1 MTRHLRVGAPLLAV
15 ALLGTACGDDGND
28 VAVTVGAQDFG
39 ESVILAEIYAGAL
52 EDAGFEV
59 TVQEVGGFSDLL
71 FGAFDSGEINL
82 APDYVASQLEF
93 LNEGAGEATGD
104 VDETFA
110 LLEPLLEERELV
122 GLTPSAAVD
131 TSAFVM
137 TRQRSDELGITTLSD
152 LAEKGGDLTLGAPQ
166 DCASD
171 PFCIP
176 GLQEVYGLDMSDNLE
191 PLEAGLVA
199 TSLTDGAIDVG
210 LLFSTDGR
218 IESEGWVLLEDDQSM
233 LAADN
238 VFPVLTQELADE
250 GGDDLTG
257 VLDDISAELTTEDLI
272 EMNRRFDVDREDA
285 EDIAADWLSDHGFD

>member
-1 MTRHLRVGAPLLAV
+1 
-15 ALLGTACGDDGND
+15 
-28 VAVTVGAQDFG
+28 
-39 ESVILAEIYAGAL
+39 
-52 EDAGFEV
+52 
-59 TVQEVGGFSDLL
+59 
-71 FGAFDSGEINL
+71 
-82 APDYVASQLEF
+82 
-93 LNEGAGEATGD
+93 
-104 VDETFA
+104 
-110 LLEPLLEERELV
+110 
-122 GLTPSAAVD
+122 
-131 TSAFVM
+131 
-137 TRQRSDELGITTLSD
+137 
-152 LAEKGGDLTLGAPQ
+152 
-166 DCASD
+166 
-171 PFCIP
+171 
-176 GLQEVYGLDMSDNLE
+176 
-191 PLEAGLVA
+191 LEAGLVA

>member
-1 MTRHLRVGAPLLAV
+1 MRRHVRVGAALLAV
-15 ALLGTACGDDGND
+15 ALLGSACGDDGND
-28 VAVTVGAQDFG
+28 VAVTIGAQDFG
-39 ESVILAEIYAGAL
+39 ESAILAEIYAGAL

-59 TVQEVGGFSDLL
+59 SVQEVGGFRDLL

-110 LLEPLLEERELV
+110 LLEPLLEEQDLV

-131 TSAFVM
+131 TNAFVM
-137 TRQRSDELGITTLSD
+137 TQERSDELGITTLSD

-166 DCASD
+166 DCESN

-176 GLQEVYGLDMSDNLE
+176 GLQEVYGLDMSANFE

-199 TSLTDGAIDVG
+199 TSLTEGAIDVG
-210 LLFSTDGR
+210 LIFSTDGR
-218 IESEGWVLLEDDQSM
+218 IDSEGWVLLEDDQNM

-257 VLDDISAELTTEDLI
+257 VLDDISAQLTTEDLI

-285 EDIAADWLSDHGFD
+285 EDIAADWLADNGFD